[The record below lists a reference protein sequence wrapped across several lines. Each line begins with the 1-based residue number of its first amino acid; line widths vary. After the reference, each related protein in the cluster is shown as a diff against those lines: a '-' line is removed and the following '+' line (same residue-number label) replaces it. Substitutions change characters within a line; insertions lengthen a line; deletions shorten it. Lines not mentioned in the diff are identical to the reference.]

1 MSSTGNASYPRA
13 PGQGLL
19 SVSEHSVTGNRHA
32 AHLEM
37 DQNIQEANAS
47 RRGRL
52 LGSCSILYCLRTTWL
67 CLPFSLVERPAKDHE
82 MTPLAFLHQAL
93 HSTTHQGP
101 IQHKTL
107 GHLPSSQQKGRFL
120 MTSASWLLCRVW
132 WNERENG
139 LSLPDFCHPGV
150 LKIWQRSAPEP
161 EKLKLDGHFVL
172 PCSLTNSVFGFGLPV
187 PITVHS
193 R

>member
-1 MSSTGNASYPRA
+1 MARGALLLCYSTSVVPRPPRQQIPFSLKFLSLDPERWSWFCLSA

-67 CLPFSLVERPAKDHE
+67 CLPFSLVSNTWMGTGLLGDHD
-82 MTPLAFLHQAL
+82 
-93 HSTTHQGP
+93 GNW
-101 IQHKTL
+101 
-107 GHLPSSQQKGRFL
+107 G
-120 MTSASWLLCRVW
+120 LC
-132 WNERENG
+132 
-139 LSLPDFCHPGV
+139 LSLSKPDYSKQRDGEYSWTWPGELPGPYV
-150 LKIWQRSAPEP
+150 TPSGSSLSLWA
-161 EKLKLDGHFVL
+161 EKGTPQGVPLWAER
-172 PCSLTNSVFGFGLPV
+172 NSSGY
-187 PITVHS
+187 S
-193 R
+193 D